1 MSDTFYKVNYII
13 NGKID
18 TIYVFY
24 GKPVTANKKKEI
36 MNLVFN
42 EKELAQITDDN
53 STVKFSEQLIH
64 FDDSIGT
71 IKLKILVEFNK
82 SISLEEIYL
91 FCNKYEELNAIS
103 LYQSLTQNKKLDL
116 TKIRLDQFL
125 VNIVSDEKGDAFK
138 MPPTKEI
145 YTFDDILEM
154 KINGKKYIVN
164 KVLGQKFFIVE
175 NEYPFVCNPY
185 NVYDF
190 DNFFERVS
198 RNSLTTLNNRLLL
211 NSDNIID
218 NNIYLCVASDVL
230 KFAVEKSISQETI
243 IKVYYPFLHNKNIN
257 DLDDLTENREMLIAN
272 NNKLLNDKTLK
283 LFKTIDMFYGV
294 YNLRKNELNYVNKGI
309 KYIKGTIVP
318 GHDLKI
324 PLEIIFKVIHASKT
338 NPLIKYNPASR
349 QENIYRL
356 YTDNTST
363 DGRKIP
369 FLKKSQ
375 IFKLMRN
382 MGKVKSVSIYIE
394 HVNGEHVQPIVCEFM
409 ENGFITFSVELM
421 TILDVSAVEQLV
433 RDSVNPL
440 INEISKFLEQSGY
453 KLNKF
458 TSLSSANI
466 EINNISYE
474 LQIKIIKRIDLEPFK
489 SCISSVFNNESSEFK
504 SGVHLR
510 FKRVANFNRLTS
522 QEAFILE
529 KSEQGYRGN
538 DIIDALL
545 DNFKDDLNREQAE
558 DLVRKVAN
566 EIQVERGVRKST
578 IKIKDNPGFKT
589 TIMLEQSSGII
600 TILVDNI
607 NDINYLTTIP
617 IYLDTM
623 IRLTQNKGSTKYLA
637 NNITKLCSGDV
648 QEEIIIHDIV
658 SPTESLE
665 SDDQTMDEEDI
676 EQSIEEREK
685 PTGAFSLFFDE
696 EEDEENVGDT
706 GSDSIKGG
714 MNNDSSDEELTYRGL
729 PIPNGIDEDTDS
741 SLATDVGNIVI
752 VKQDTE
758 SSQSDSS
765 QSESSLATDV
775 GNIVVK
781 QDTDSSKS
789 VFSLATDIEKE
800 IEEEPVKDEIEE
812 EELEEEPVKDE
823 IEEEELE
830 KEEEEPVEEAVEEE
844 EEKEEESDEEEEELG
859 DEVKNIDGLKLNK
872 PYYFQ
877 SLIEKH
883 DPVLILKEDT
893 PQFNAYSR
901 TCSSDTRR
909 QPVILTDAQL
919 NKINKEHKGFLREED
934 VIKYGSDPKNKFNY
948 ICPRYWCLKN
958 NTIID
963 PAELKEVVGKD
974 GKKELMHPTCGKV
987 LARGDKKVKPGY
999 YIYEFYKPKKDGQNR
1014 YPGFQTGK
1022 HPDGYCLPCCFDK
1035 YNTEGRIQAKKECY
1049 GETVKDGKEKKVDEK
1064 EDEYIKGPDKFP
1076 LDPGRWGYLPPE
1088 IQSVLREVNADCQI
1102 SKTNTN
1108 LKQNHPC
1115 LLRHGV
1121 QLNKNQSFIA
1131 CISDVIFFAK
1141 PNVDKSRGTA
1151 EILSIKDLR
1160 ERIIK
1165 SLTIDMFIKY
1175 QNGNLVTDFKSYTAQ
1190 VSEQTMKKYNTS
1202 ELYKKI
1208 KTDEELFYFK
1218 TVITAFE
1225 NFIQFLS
1232 DDNAIIDH
1240 TYLWDI
1246 ICMPN
1251 RYLFPSGVN
1260 LVIFKLP
1267 HDDITNNVQLLCP
1280 TNHYSTQFYQA
1291 RKPTIMLIKEGEFY
1305 EPIYSYTTNANK
1317 LIIAKEFTEY
1327 DAQLSQTMRAVI
1339 KEIIKPVLNTLCK
1352 PLMSMPTIKVKQAI
1366 LPHAIIEHLETYK
1379 YRIKKYVMNF
1389 NNKIIG
1395 IVAEEPSPDGI
1406 TGFIPCYPA
1415 VIHDIWE
1422 NNPEFVFMTDK
1433 TLWNDYDDTIKF
1445 LTNLYKRSKKKRP
1458 TADIPCNPI
1467 LKVVEDNMVV
1477 GILTETNQFVQ
1488 LSTPISELEIASN
1501 NDIPSLR
1508 NNNYIVNSKTK
1519 TGPMVNV
1526 DVNISTTNDVDNDR
1540 IDFIQRIKMETNFYN
1555 VFRNTIR
1562 ILLNDYNNIKLREK
1576 IELLLKNNVLIYSEK
1591 LNKTDAL
1598 LKELVNETIQFNG
1611 DENYYKLIKDISTCL
1626 VKNKDECGKA
1636 DNLCAVTRDDNC
1648 NLILP
1653 EKNLMTHKENRSI
1666 YFGKMADELIR
1677 YSRVNQFMFQPQT
1690 YLSFG
1695 KVQYNLR
1702 DDEIILLQS
1711 LLTQEYFDGL
1721 VPVVINKYVT
1731 NNAYDEV
1738 EPVISQVYDNA
1749 FKLSTNTP
1757 GFNCTTVLNKIT
1769 SAVWSKCFP
1778 KNFKE
1783 LSYSGNVHCT
1793 FQIIIDM
1800 IERKTKHVKTISD
1813 IKHELFKEYKV
1824 HLDNKHR
1831 AKIVDILIL
1840 EGKKTLGDQ
1849 VKSETL
1855 MFDDFIYASNYF
1867 LTPLDLWLLV
1877 NKFQIPTIFI
1887 SSKNILQTN
1896 YAKQTFVGYSTQDFM
1911 NDAFVF
1917 IVIPGLKNEQVPE
1930 FKLIIDENN
1939 NYLIPINKLHEECI
1953 DKIRNAMDNKPI
1965 INEYL
1970 DTFIKPK
1977 MKSTKREI
1985 IIDEDIKPQTFKKM
1999 PKKKPLTIMPDLE
2012 EPVAAAPTKT
2022 KRSKIIL
2029 KGRTQTKKLK
2039 IIEDPP
2045 VV

>member
-1 MSDTFYKVNYII
+1 MSDIFYKVNYII

-24 GKPVTANKKKEI
+24 GKPITANKKKEI
-36 MNLVFN
+36 MDSIFN
-42 EKELAQITDDN
+42 ENELARINADN
-53 STVKFSEQLIH
+53 TTVKFSEQLIH

-103 LYQSLTQNKKLDL
+103 LYQSLTQNKKLEL

-125 VNIVSDEKGDAFK
+125 ANIVSDENGDAFK
-138 MPPTKEI
+138 MPPSKDV

-154 KINGKKYIVN
+154 KINGKKCIVN
-164 KVLGQKFFIVE
+164 KVLGQKFFIIE

-218 NNIYLCVASDVL
+218 NNIYLCVAADVL
-230 KFAVEKSISQETI
+230 KMAIDQKISQETI
-243 IKVYYPFLHNKNIN
+243 IKVYYSLLHNKNIN
-257 DLDDLTENREMLIAN
+257 DLDDLIDNRETLIAN
-272 NNKLLNDKTLK
+272 SNKLLNDKTLK
-283 LFKTIDMFYGV
+283 LFKTIDMFYGI

-318 GHDLKI
+318 GYDLKI
-324 PLEIIFKVIHASKT
+324 PLEIIFKVIHASKI

-375 IFKLMRN
+375 ILKLMRN
-382 MGKVKSVSIYIE
+382 MGKIKSVSIYIE
-394 HVNGEHVQPIVCEFM
+394 HLNGEHVQPIICEFM
-409 ENGFITFSVELM
+409 ENGFITFSVEM
-421 TILDVSAVEQLV
+421 TSVIDVPAAEQLL
-433 RDSVNPL
+433 RDSVNP
-440 INEISKFLEQSGY
+440 IIHEISKFLEQSGY

-458 TSLSSANI
+458 TSLSSDNI
-466 EINNISYE
+466 EISNITYE
-474 LQIKIIKRIDLEPFK
+474 SQIKIIKRPDLEPFK
-489 SCISSVFNNESSEFK
+489 SCVSSVFNNESSEFK
-504 SGVHLR
+504 SGIHLR

-589 TIMLEQSSGII
+589 TLTLEQSSGIL
-600 TILVDNI
+600 TIRVDNI
-607 NDINYLTTIP
+607 NDINYLVTIP

-637 NNITKLCSGDV
+637 NNMTKLCSGDV
-648 QEEIIIHDIV
+648 QEEIIIPDII
-658 SPTESLE
+658 SPTEALE
-665 SDDQTMDEEDI
+665 VDDQTMNEEDI
-676 EQSIEEREK
+676 EQIVDEREK

-696 EEDEENVGDT
+696 DEEIEETDDM

-714 MNNDSSDEELTYRGL
+714 MNDDSLNDELEYRPGV

-741 SLATDVGNIVI
+741 SLATDVGNIITVPI
-752 VKQDTE
+752 AADTG
-758 SSQSDSS
+758 SD
-765 QSESSLATDV
+765 SSLATDV
-775 GNIVVK
+775 GEPIVEEPE
-781 QDTDSSKS
+781 
-789 VFSLATDIEKE
+789 IE
-800 IEEEPVKDEIEE
+800 IEEPDPEVIEE
-812 EELEEEPVKDE
+812 PEPEVIVE
-823 IEEEELE
+823 PEPEV
-830 KEEEEPVEEAVEEE
+830 KEESESETEAE
-844 EEKEEESDEEEEELG
+844 G

-919 NKINKEHKGFLREED
+919 DKINKEHKGFLREED
-934 VIKYGSDPKNKFNY
+934 VIKYGSDPRNKFNY

-958 NTIID
+958 NTVID
-963 PAELKEVVGKD
+963 PAELKEVIGKD

-1014 YPGFQTGK
+1014 YPGFQTDK

-1035 YNTEGRIQAKKECY
+1035 YNTEGRIQAKKVCS
-1049 GETVKDGKEKKVDEK
+1049 GESSKEKKVDEK

-1131 CISDVIFFAK
+1131 CISDFIFFAK
-1141 PNVDKSRGTA
+1141 PHIDKSRGTA
-1151 EILSIKDLR
+1151 DILSIKEMR

-1165 SLTIDMFIKY
+1165 SLNIDMFIKY
-1175 QNGNLVTDFKSYTAQ
+1175 QNGNLVTDFKSYNSN
-1190 VSEQTMKKYNTS
+1190 VSDVIVSKYNTS

-1208 KTDEELFYFK
+1208 KTDEEMFYFK

-1251 RYLFPSGVN
+1251 KYLFPSGVN

-1291 RKPTIMLIKEGEFY
+1291 RKPTIILMKEGEFY
-1305 EPIYSYTTNANK
+1305 EPIYSYTTNENK
-1317 LIIAKEFTEY
+1317 LIIAKEFKEY
-1327 DAQLSQTMRAVI
+1327 DPQLSQTMRAVI
-1339 KEIIKPVLNTLCK
+1339 KEIIKPVLNTMCK
-1352 PLMSMPTIKVKQAI
+1352 PLMSMPTIKVKQSI
-1366 LPHAIIEHLETYK
+1366 LPHTIIEHLETYK
-1379 YRIKKYVMNF
+1379 YNIKKYVMNF

-1395 IVAEEPSPDGI
+1395 IVAEEPGVEGI
-1406 TGFIPCYPA
+1406 TGFVPCYPS

-1422 NNPEFVFMTDK
+1422 NNPDFVFMTDK
-1433 TLWNDYDDTIKF
+1433 TLWNNYDDTITF

-1458 TADIPCNPI
+1458 SADIPCNPI

-1477 GILTETNQFVQ
+1477 GVLTETNQFIQ
-1488 LSTPISELEIASN
+1488 LSTPISEQEITSG

-1508 NNNYIVNSKTK
+1508 NNNYIVNSKVK
-1519 TGPMVNV
+1519 PEQMVNV
-1526 DVNISTTNDVDNDR
+1526 DVNISTTNDVDNER
-1540 IDFIQRIKMETNFYN
+1540 IDYIQRIKMETNFYN

-1562 ILLNDYNNIKLREK
+1562 ILLNDYNNVKIREK
-1576 IELLLKNNVLIYSEK
+1576 IEQLLKNTFLIYSEK
-1591 LNKTDAL
+1591 LNKVDTF
-1598 LKELVNETIQFNG
+1598 LKELVNESIQFSG
-1611 DENYYKLIKDISTCL
+1611 DDNYYKLIKDISTCL
-1626 VKNKDECGKA
+1626 VKNKDECGKTG
-1636 DNLCAVTRDDNC
+1636 NLCAVTRDDNC

-1653 EKNLMTHKENRSI
+1653 EKNLMTHKENRGI

-1677 YSRVNQFMFQPQT
+1677 YSRVNRFMFQPQT

-1702 DDEIILLQS
+1702 EDEIILLQS
-1711 LLTQEYFDGL
+1711 LLTQEYFEGL

-1731 NNAYDEV
+1731 NNSYDEV
-1738 EPVISQVYDNA
+1738 EPVITQLYDNS
-1749 FKLSTNTP
+1749 FKLPTNVT
-1757 GFNCTTVLNKIT
+1757 GINCKTILNKIK
-1769 SAVWSKCFP
+1769 SDVWSKCFP
-1778 KNFKE
+1778 KAYKE
-1783 LSYSGNVHCT
+1783 LSYGDNVYCT
-1793 FQIIIDM
+1793 FQCIIDI
-1800 IERKTKHVKTISD
+1800 IEKTTKQVKSISD
-1813 IKHELFKEYKV
+1813 IKHELYKEYKI
-1824 HLDNKHR
+1824 HSDNTHQN
-1831 AKIVDILIL
+1831 KIVDILIL

-1849 VKSETL
+1849 VKAETL
-1855 MFDDFIYASNYF
+1855 LFDDFIYASNYF
-1867 LTPLDLWLLV
+1867 LTPLDLWVLV
-1877 NKFQIPTIFI
+1877 NKYQIPTIFI

-1896 YAKQTFVGYSTQDFM
+1896 YANRTFVGYSNPDYM
-1911 NDAFVF
+1911 NEKYVF

-1930 FKLIIDENN
+1930 FKLIVNENN
-1939 NYLIPINKLHEECI
+1939 NYLIPINNLNDDCV
-1953 DKIRNAMDNKPI
+1953 DKIRQSFDNKESI
-1965 INEYL
+1965 HEYL
-1970 DTFIKPK
+1970 DKFIKPK
-1977 MKSTKREI
+1977 TKSVKPHVNI
-1985 IIDEDIKPQTFKKM
+1985 EDNIKPPTFKKM
-1999 PKKKPLTIMPDLE
+1999 PKKKILNIVDTSPTLDNAT
-2012 EPVAAAPTKT
+2012 APTKT
-2022 KRSKIIL
+2022 KRSKVIL
-2029 KGRTQTKKLK
+2029 KGRIQTKKLRIK
-2039 IIEDPP
+2039 DDQPNNA
-2045 VV
+2045 

>member
-1 MSDTFYKVNYII
+1 MSDTFYKINYII
-13 NGKID
+13 NEKID

-36 MNLVFN
+36 MNSVFN
-42 EKELAQITDDN
+42 ETELARINADN
-53 STVKFSEQLIH
+53 ATVKFSEQLIH

-125 VNIVSDEKGDAFK
+125 VNIVSDENGNAFK
-138 MPPTKEI
+138 SPTSKEV

-198 RNSLTTLNNRLLL
+198 RHSLTTLNNRLLL
-211 NSDNIID
+211 NSDNILD

-243 IKVYYPFLHNKNIN
+243 IKVYYPFLYNKNIN

-272 NNKLLNDKTLK
+272 NNTLLNDKTLK

-318 GHDLKI
+318 GYDLKI

-382 MGKVKSVSIYIE
+382 MGKIKSVSIYIE
-394 HVNGEHVQPIVCEFM
+394 HINGENVQPIICEFM
-409 ENGFITFSVELM
+409 ENGFITFSAELE
-421 TILDVSAVEQLV
+421 TVIDVSDVEQLL

-458 TSLSSANI
+458 TSLSSDNV

-474 LQIKIIKRIDLEPFK
+474 SQIKIIKRIELEPFK

-510 FKRVANFNRLTS
+510 FKRVSNFNRLTS

-538 DIIDALL
+538 DIIEALL

-600 TILVDNI
+600 TIMVENI

-648 QEEIIIHDIV
+648 QEEIIINDIV
-658 SPTESLE
+658 SPE
-665 SDDQTMDEEDI
+665 SDNQTMDEEDI
-676 EQSIEEREK
+676 EQTIEEREK
-685 PTGAFSLFFDE
+685 PTGAFNLFFDE
-696 EEDEENVGDT
+696 EEEEDDMVDT
-706 GSDSIKGG
+706 GSNSIKGG
-714 MNNDSSDEELTYRGL
+714 MNDDSSDEELTYRGL

-741 SLATDVGNIVI
+741 SVATDVGNIVI
-752 VKQDTE
+752 EKQDAQ
-758 SSQSDSS
+758 SDKSDSS
-765 QSESSLATDV
+765 VATDV
-775 GNIVVK
+775 GNIVIEK
-781 QDTDSSKS
+781 QDAQSDKSDSS
-789 VFSLATDIEKE
+789 VATAIENE
-800 IEEEPVKDEIEE
+800 IEEEPVVEE
-812 EELEEEPVKDE
+812 VEEEPVVE
-823 IEEEELE
+823 EVEEEPVA
-830 KEEEEPVEEAVEEE
+830 EEEEPVVEEVE
-844 EEKEEESDEEEEELG
+844 EGESDEEIEEPG

-877 SLIEKH
+877 SLIEKY

-909 QPVILTDAQL
+909 QPVILTDTQL
-919 NKINKEHKGFLREED
+919 NKINKEHKGFLRDED
-934 VIKYGSDPKNKFNY
+934 VIKYGSDPNNKFNY

-963 PAELKEVVGKD
+963 PAELKEVIGKD

-1022 HPDGYCLPCCFDK
+1022 HPDGFCLPCCFDK
-1035 YNTEGRIQAKKECY
+1035 YNTEGRIQAKKECS
-1049 GETVKDGKEKKVDEK
+1049 GEPVKEGKAKKVDEK

-1151 EILSIKDLR
+1151 EILSIKDMR

-1175 QNGNLVTDFKSYTAQ
+1175 QNGNLVTDFKSYTDQ
-1190 VSEQTMKKYNTS
+1190 VSDKTMKKYNTS
-1202 ELYKKI
+1202 DLYNKI

-1291 RKPTIMLIKEGEFY
+1291 RKPTIILIKEGEFY

-1317 LIIAKEFTEY
+1317 LIIAKEFKEY
-1327 DAQLSQTMRAVI
+1327 DPQLSQTMRAVI

-1352 PLMSMPTIKVKQAI
+1352 PLMSMPTIKVKQAL

-1395 IVAEEPSPDGI
+1395 IIAEEPFADGI
-1406 TGFIPCYPA
+1406 TGFIPCYPS

-1433 TLWNDYDDTIKF
+1433 TLWNNYDDTIKF

-1488 LSTPISELEIASN
+1488 LSTPISELEIASS

-1540 IDFIQRIKMETNFYN
+1540 IDYIQRIKMETNFYN

-1591 LNKTDAL
+1591 LNKVDAL

-1611 DENYYKLIKDISTCL
+1611 DENYYKLIKDISTCI

-1636 DNLCAVTRDDNC
+1636 DNLCAVTRDDHC

-1653 EKNLMTHKENRSI
+1653 EKNLMTHKENRGI

-1702 DDEIILLQS
+1702 EDEIILLQS

-1731 NNAYDEV
+1731 NNSYDEV
-1738 EPVISQVYDNA
+1738 EPVITQVYDNT
-1749 FKLSTNTP
+1749 FKLPTNAT
-1757 GFNCTTVLNKIT
+1757 GLNCTTVLNKIT
-1769 SAVWSKCFP
+1769 SATWSKCFP
-1778 KNFKE
+1778 KKFKE
-1783 LSYSGNVHCT
+1783 LSYSSNVHCT
-1793 FQIIIDM
+1793 FQIIIDI

-1813 IKHELFKEYKV
+1813 IKHELYKEYKV

-1831 AKIVDILIL
+1831 TKIVDILIL

-1849 VKSETL
+1849 VKAETL
-1855 MFDDFIYASNYF
+1855 LFDDFIYASNYF

-1896 YAKQTFVGYSTQDFM
+1896 YAKQTFVGHSTQDFM

-1930 FKLIIDENN
+1930 FKLIIDESN

-1953 DKIRNAMDNKPI
+1953 DKIRNAMDNKQN

-1977 MKSTKREI
+1977 MKSTKRETNLE
-1985 IIDEDIKPQTFKKM
+1985 EDIKPQTFKKM
-1999 PKKKPLTIMPDLE
+1999 PKKKSLTIMPDSE
-2012 EPVAAAPTKT
+2012 EPIAAAPTKT
-2022 KRSKIIL
+2022 KRSKITL

-2039 IIEDPP
+2039 IIEDQP

>member
-24 GKPVTANKKKEI
+24 GKPVTANKKKETMDSI
-36 MNLVFN
+36 FN
-42 EKELAQITDDN
+42 EKELAQINADN
-53 STVKFSEQLIH
+53 TTVKFSEQLIH

-82 SISLEEIYL
+82 TISLEEIYL

-103 LYQSLTQNKKLDL
+103 LYQSLTQNKKLEL

-125 VNIVSDEKGDAFK
+125 ANIVSDENGDAFK
-138 MPPTKEI
+138 MPTSKDV
-145 YTFDDILEM
+145 YTFDDILDM

-164 KVLGQKFFIVE
+164 KVLGQKFFIIE

-190 DNFFERVS
+190 DNLVERVS

-230 KFAVEKSISQETI
+230 KMAIEKNISQETI
-243 IKVYYPFLHNKNIN
+243 VKVYYSLLYNKNIN
-257 DLDDLTENREMLIAN
+257 DLEDLIENRETLIAN

-294 YNLRKNELNYVNKGI
+294 YNLRKNDLNYVNKGI

-318 GHDLKI
+318 GYDLKI

-356 YTDNTST
+356 FTDNTST

-375 IFKLMRN
+375 ILKLTRN
-382 MGKVKSVSIYIE
+382 MGKIKSVSIYIE
-394 HVNGEHVQPIVCEFM
+394 HINEEHVQPVICEFM
-409 ENGFITFSVELM
+409 ENGFVTFSVELAS
-421 TILDVSAVEQLV
+421 IIDVLSVEQLL
-433 RDSVNPL
+433 RDAVNPL
-440 INEISKFLEQSGY
+440 IHEISKFLEQSGY

-458 TSLSSANI
+458 TSLSSDNI
-466 EINNISYE
+466 EINNITYE
-474 LQIKIIKRIDLEPFK
+474 SQIKIIKRPDLEPFK

-504 SGVHLR
+504 SGIHLR

-589 TIMLEQSSGII
+589 TITLEQSSGII

-607 NDINYLTTIP
+607 NDINYLVTIP

-623 IRLTQNKGSTKYLA
+623 IRLTQNKGSTKFLA

-648 QEEIIIHDIV
+648 QEEIIIQDIV
-658 SPTESLE
+658 PPTESLE
-665 SDDQTMDEEDI
+665 SDVQTIDDQEEDI
-676 EQSIEEREK
+676 VDEREK
-685 PTGAFSLFFDE
+685 PTGAFSLFFDDE
-696 EEDEENVGDT
+696 EEENSDI

-714 MNNDSSDEELTYRGL
+714 MNTDSENEELEYRPGV

-741 SLATDVGNIVI
+741 SLETDVGNIVTVPI
-752 VKQDTE
+752 VTVPNAMDTE
-758 SSQSDSS
+758 SD
-765 QSESSLATDV
+765 SSLATDV
-775 GNIVVK
+775 GNIIQQPIVEEG
-781 QDTDSSKS
+781 TDSSL
-789 VFSLATDIEKE
+789 VTDVGNIIQQPIVEE
-800 IEEEPVKDEIEE
+800 IEEEIEEIEE
-812 EELEEEPVKDE
+812 EEEP
-823 IEEEELE
+823 
-830 KEEEEPVEEAVEEE
+830 E
-844 EEKEEESDEEEEELG
+844 EEKEEEEEEPKVLKEPDVVEKEVIEEDEEEGVSEAEG

-877 SLIEKH
+877 SLIEKY

-963 PAELKEVVGKD
+963 PSELKEVIGKD

-1035 YNTEGRIQAKKECY
+1035 YNTEGRIQAKKECS
-1049 GETVKDGKEKKVDEK
+1049 GETAQPIKEKKVDEK

-1088 IQSVLREVNADCQI
+1088 MQSALREVNADCQI

-1121 QLNKNQSFIA
+1121 QLNKKQSFIA
-1131 CISDVIFFAK
+1131 CLSDVIFFAK
-1141 PNVDKSRGTA
+1141 PHIDKSRGTA
-1151 EILSIKDLR
+1151 EILSIKDMR
-1160 ERIIK
+1160 DRIIK
-1165 SLTIDMFIKY
+1165 SLNIDMFIKY
-1175 QNGNLVTDFKSYTAQ
+1175 QNGNLVTDFKSYTSN
-1190 VSEQTMKKYNTS
+1190 VSEASLTKYNTS
-1202 ELYKKI
+1202 DLYKKI
-1208 KTDEELFYFK
+1208 KTDKELFYFK
-1218 TVITAFE
+1218 TVVTAFE
-1225 NFIQFLS
+1225 NFIQFLR

-1246 ICMPN
+1246 VCMPN

-1280 TNHYSTQFYQA
+1280 TNHYSTQFYQS
-1291 RKPTIMLIKEGEFY
+1291 RKPTIILMKEGEFY
-1305 EPIYSYTTNANK
+1305 EPIYSYTTNENTLK
-1317 LIIAKEFTEY
+1317 IAKEFKEKDPY
-1327 DAQLSQTMRAVI
+1327 LSPTMRAVI
-1339 KEIIKPVLNTLCK
+1339 QEIIKPVLNTMCN
-1352 PLMSMPTIKVKQAI
+1352 PLMSMPTIKVKQSL

-1379 YRIKKYVMNF
+1379 YIIKKYVMNF

-1395 IVAEEPSPDGI
+1395 IVAEEPMVDGI
-1406 TGFIPCYPA
+1406 TGFIPCYPS

-1422 NNPEFVFMTDK
+1422 NNTDFVFMTDK
-1433 TLWNDYDDTIKF
+1433 TLWNDYDDTITF

-1477 GILTETNQFVQ
+1477 GVLTETNQFVQ
-1488 LSTPISELEIASN
+1488 LSKPISEMEITSD

-1508 NNNYIVNSKTK
+1508 NNNYIVNSKSK
-1519 TGPMVNV
+1519 TSQMENV
-1526 DVNISTTNDVDNDR
+1526 DVNISTTNDVDNER
-1540 IDFIQRIKMETNFYN
+1540 IDYIQRIKMETNFYN

-1562 ILLNDYNNIKLREK
+1562 ILLNDYNNIKIREK
-1576 IELLLKNNVLIYSEK
+1576 IEQLLKNTFLIYSEK
-1591 LNKTDAL
+1591 LNKVDAL
-1598 LKELVNETIQFNG
+1598 LKELVNESIQFSG
-1611 DENYYKLIKDISTCL
+1611 DDNYYKLIKDISTCL

-1636 DNLCAVTRDDNC
+1636 GNLCAVTRDDNC

-1653 EKNLMTHKENRSI
+1653 EKNLMTHKENRGI

-1695 KVQYNLR
+1695 KIQYNLR
-1702 DDEIILLQS
+1702 EDEIILLQS

-1721 VPVVINKYVT
+1721 VPVVVNKYVT
-1731 NNAYDEV
+1731 NNSYDEV
-1738 EPVISQVYDNA
+1738 EPVITQLYDNT
-1749 FKLSTNTP
+1749 FTLPTNVP
-1757 GFNCTTVLNKIT
+1757 DMNCTSILNKIA

-1778 KNFKE
+1778 KAYKE
-1783 LSYSGNVHCT
+1783 ISYSSNAYCT
-1793 FQIIIDM
+1793 FQCIIDI
-1800 IERKTKHVKTISD
+1800 IEKKTKQVKSIID
-1813 IKHELFKEYKV
+1813 IKHELYKEYKI
-1824 HLDNKHR
+1824 HLDNGQR
-1831 AKIVDILIL
+1831 DKIVDILTL
-1840 EGKKTLGDQ
+1840 EGKKMLGDQ
-1849 VKSETL
+1849 VKAQTL

-1867 LTPLDLWLLV
+1867 LTPLDLWVLV
-1877 NKFQIPTIFI
+1877 NKYQIPTIFI

-1896 YAKQTFVGYSTQDFM
+1896 YANHEFVGYSTPDYM
-1911 NDAFVF
+1911 NGAYVF

-1930 FKLIIDENN
+1930 FKLIIDESN
-1939 NYLIPINKLHEECI
+1939 NYFIPINKLQDDCI
-1953 DKIRNAMDNKPI
+1953 DNIRQAFDNKVSI
-1965 INEYL
+1965 HEYL

-1977 MKSTKREI
+1977 AKSTKLRI
-1985 IIDEDIKPQTFKKM
+1985 NIEDDVKPPTFKKM
-1999 PKKKPLTIMPDLE
+1999 PKKRTLNIIDTSPTDA
-2012 EPVAAAPTKT
+2012 VPTKT
-2022 KRSKIIL
+2022 KRSNVIL
-2029 KGRTQTKKLK
+2029 KGRKQTKKLRIK
-2039 IIEDPP
+2039 DDQPIIA
-2045 VV
+2045 

>member
-24 GKPVTANKKKEI
+24 GKPVTANNKKEVMDSI
-36 MNLVFN
+36 FN
-42 EKELAQITDDN
+42 EKELAQINADN
-53 STVKFSEQLIH
+53 TTVKFSDQLIH

-82 SISLEEIYL
+82 TISLEEIYL

-103 LYQSLTQNKKLDL
+103 LYQSLTQNKKLEL

-125 VNIVSDEKGDAFK
+125 INIVSDENGDAFK
-138 MPPTKEI
+138 MPPSKDV

-154 KINGKKYIVN
+154 QINGKKYIVN
-164 KVLGQKFFIVE
+164 KVLGQQFFIIE

-190 DNFFERVS
+190 DNFFERAS
-198 RNSLTTLNNRLLL
+198 RNSLSTLNNRLLF
-211 NSDNIID
+211 NSGNIID
-218 NNIYLCVASDVL
+218 NNIYLCVAADVL
-230 KFAVEKSISQETI
+230 TMAIEKNISQETI
-243 IKVYYPFLHNKNIN
+243 IKVYYSLLYNKNIN
-257 DLDDLTENREMLIAN
+257 DLDDLMENRETLIAN

-309 KYIKGTIVP
+309 KYIRGTIVP
-318 GHDLKI
+318 GYDLKI
-324 PLEIIFKVIHASKT
+324 PLEIIFKVIHASKST
-338 NPLIKYNPASR
+338 PLIKYNPASR

-375 IFKLMRN
+375 ILKLMRN
-382 MGKVKSVSIYIE
+382 MGKIKSVSIYIE
-394 HVNGEHVQPIVCEFM
+394 HINGENVQPVICEFT
-409 ENGFITFSVELM
+409 ENGFITFSVELAS
-421 TILDVSAVEQLV
+421 IIDVPSVEQLL
-433 RDSVNPL
+433 RDSINP
-440 INEISKFLEQSGY
+440 IIHEISKFLEQSGY
-453 KLNKF
+453 KLHNF
-458 TSLSSANI
+458 TSLTHDNI
-466 EINNISYE
+466 EINNITYE
-474 LQIKIIKRIDLEPFK
+474 SQIKIIKRPDLEPFK
-489 SCISSVFNNESSEFK
+489 SCVSSVFNNESSEFK
-504 SGVHLR
+504 SGIHLR

-589 TIMLEQSSGII
+589 TITLEQSSGII

-607 NDINYLTTIP
+607 NDINYLVTIP

-623 IRLTQNKGSTKYLA
+623 IRLTQNKSSTKYLTT
-637 NNITKLCSGDV
+637 NITKLCSGDV
-648 QEEIIIHDIV
+648 QEEIIIDDII
-658 SPTESLE
+658 SPGESLE
-665 SDDQTMDEEDI
+665 SDEQPIEEEDI
-676 EQSIEEREK
+676 VDDREK
-685 PTGAFSLFFDE
+685 PAGAFSLFFDE
-696 EEDEENVGDT
+696 EDEDEDENEE
-706 GSDSIKGG
+706 GSDSIRGG
-714 MNNDSSDEELTYRGL
+714 MNDDSSNEELEYRPGV
-729 PIPNGIDEDTDS
+729 PIPNGIDEDTESSLETDIGNIIAAPAIDIEDSATDS
-741 SLATDVGNIVI
+741 SLATDVGNII
-752 VKQDTE
+752 Q
-758 SSQSDSS
+758 
-765 QSESSLATDV
+765 
-775 GNIVVK
+775 G
-781 QDTDSSKS
+781 
-789 VFSLATDIEKE
+789 
-800 IEEEPVKDEIEE
+800 PVIEE
-812 EELEEEPVKDE
+812 EEDPV
-823 IEEEELE
+823 IEE
-830 KEEEEPVEEAVEEE
+830 EEEEPVIEEEEDPVIEEE
-844 EEKEEESDEEEEELG
+844 EEPVIEEEDAPEVIKEPEEKESDTEAEG
-859 DEVKNIDGLKLNK
+859 DEVQNIDGLKLNK

-877 SLIEKH
+877 SLIEKY

-919 NKINKEHKGFLREED
+919 NKINKEHKGFLREKD

-963 PAELKEVVGKD
+963 PAELKEVIGKD
-974 GKKELMHPTCGKV
+974 GEKELMHPTCGKV

-1035 YNTEGRIQAKKECY
+1035 YNTEGRIQAKKECS
-1049 GETVKDGKEKKVDEK
+1049 GETSQPIKEKKVDEK

-1088 IQSVLREVNADCQI
+1088 MQSILREVNADCQI

-1121 QLNKNQSFIA
+1121 QLNKTQSFIA
-1131 CISDVIFFAK
+1131 CLADVIFFAK
-1141 PNVDKSRGTA
+1141 PQIDKSRGTA
-1151 EILSIKDLR
+1151 EILSIKEMR

-1165 SLTIDMFIKY
+1165 SLNLDMFIKY
-1175 QNGNLVTDFKSYTAQ
+1175 QNGNLVTDFKSYSSN
-1190 VSEQTMKKYNTS
+1190 VSDALVTKYNTTD
-1202 ELYKKI
+1202 LYKKI
-1208 KTDEELFYFK
+1208 KTDDELFYFK

-1246 ICMPN
+1246 VSMPN

-1291 RKPTIMLIKEGEFY
+1291 RKPTIILIKEGEFY

-1317 LIIAKEFTEY
+1317 LIIAKEFKEY
-1327 DAQLSQTMRAVI
+1327 DPQLSQTMRAVI

-1352 PLMSMPTIKVKQAI
+1352 PLMSMPTIKVKQSL
-1366 LPHAIIEHLETYK
+1366 LPHTIIEHLETYK
-1379 YRIKKYVMNF
+1379 YVIKKYVMNF

-1395 IVAEEPSPDGI
+1395 IVAEEPMVDGI
-1406 TGFIPCYPA
+1406 TGFIPCYPS

-1422 NNPEFVFMTDK
+1422 NNPDFVFMTDK
-1433 TLWNDYDDTIKF
+1433 TLWNNYDDTITF
-1445 LTNLYKRSKKKRP
+1445 LTNLYNRSKKKRP
-1458 TADIPCNPI
+1458 TADIPCKPI

-1477 GILTETNQFVQ
+1477 GVLTETNQFIQ
-1488 LSTPISELEIASN
+1488 LSIPISELEITSV

-1508 NNNYIVNSKTK
+1508 NNNYIVNSKSK
-1519 TGPMVNV
+1519 TNPMVSV
-1526 DVNISTTNDVDNDR
+1526 DVNISTTNNVDNER
-1540 IDFIQRIKMETNFYN
+1540 IDYIQRIKMETNFYN

-1562 ILLNDYNNIKLREK
+1562 ILLNDYNNIKIREQ
-1576 IELLLKNNVLIYSEK
+1576 IEQLLKNTFLIYSEK
-1591 LNKTDAL
+1591 LNKIDTL
-1598 LKELVNETIQFNG
+1598 LKQLVNGTIQFNG
-1611 DENYYKLIKDISTCL
+1611 DDNYYKLIKDISTCV
-1626 VKNKDECGKA
+1626 VKNNDECRKA
-1636 DNLCAVTRDDNC
+1636 GNLCAVTRDENC

-1653 EKNLMTHKENRSI
+1653 EKNLMTRKDNQDI

-1677 YSRVNQFMFQPQT
+1677 YSRVNKFMFQPQT

-1702 DDEIILLQS
+1702 DNEIILLQS
-1711 LLTQEYFDGL
+1711 LLTQEYFEGL

-1731 NNAYDEV
+1731 NNSYDEV
-1738 EPVISQVYDNA
+1738 EPVITQLYDNS
-1749 FKLSTNTP
+1749 FKLPSNVT
-1757 GFNCTTVLNKIT
+1757 GINCTTILNKIK
-1769 SAVWSKCFP
+1769 SDVWSKCFP
-1778 KNFKE
+1778 KDYKE
-1783 LSYSGNVHCT
+1783 LSYSGNVYCT
-1793 FQIIIDM
+1793 FQCIIDI
-1800 IERKTKHVKTISD
+1800 IEKKTKQVKSISD
-1813 IKHELFKEYKV
+1813 IKHELYKEYKI
-1824 HLDNKHR
+1824 HLDNGQRDKL
-1831 AKIVDILIL
+1831 VDILIL
-1840 EGKKTLGDQ
+1840 EGKKALGTQ
-1849 VKSETL
+1849 VKAETL
-1855 MFDDFIYASNYF
+1855 LFDDFIYASNYF
-1867 LTPLDLWLLV
+1867 LTPLDLWVLV
-1877 NKFQIPTIFI
+1877 NKYKIPTIFI

-1896 YAKQTFVGYSTQDFM
+1896 YANREFVGYSKPDYMT
-1911 NDAFVF
+1911 DAYIF

-1930 FKLIIDENN
+1930 FKLIIDESN
-1939 NYLIPINKLHEECI
+1939 NYLIPFNKLQEDCI
-1953 DKIRNAMDNKPI
+1953 DNMRQSFDNKVS

-1977 MKSTKREI
+1977 TKSTKPSVNI
-1985 IIDEDIKPQTFKKM
+1985 EDNEKIPTFKKM
-1999 PKKKPLTIMPDLE
+1999 PKKKTLNIIDTS
-2012 EPVAAAPTKT
+2012 PVLDNDEVQVAPTKT
-2022 KRSKIIL
+2022 KRSKVIL
-2029 KGRTQTKKLK
+2029 KGRIKTKKLRIK
-2039 IIEDPP
+2039 DEEPNIA
-2045 VV
+2045 

>member
-24 GKPVTANKKKEI
+24 GKSVTANKKKEI
-36 MNLVFN
+36 MDSIFN
-42 EKELAQITDDN
+42 EKELAQINADN
-53 STVKFSEQLIH
+53 TTVKFSEQLIH

-103 LYQSLTQNKKLDL
+103 LYQSLTQNKKLEL

-125 VNIVSDEKGDAFK
+125 ANIVSDEKGDAFN
-138 MPPTKEI
+138 MPPSKDV

-154 KINGKKYIVN
+154 KINGKKYVVD
-164 KVLGQKFFIVE
+164 KVLGQKFFIIE

-185 NVYDF
+185 KVYDF
-190 DNFFERVS
+190 DTFFERAS

-230 KFAVEKSISQETI
+230 KMAIDKKISQETI
-243 IKVYYPFLHNKNIN
+243 IKVYYSLLYNKNIN
-257 DLDDLTENREMLIAN
+257 DLDDLIENRETLIAN

-283 LFKTIDMFYGV
+283 LFKTIDMFYGM

-309 KYIKGTIVP
+309 KYIRGTIVP
-318 GHDLKI
+318 GYDLKI
-324 PLEIIFKVIHASKT
+324 PLEILFKVIHASKI

-375 IFKLMRN
+375 ILKLMRN
-382 MGKVKSVSIYIE
+382 MGKIKSVSIYIE
-394 HVNGEHVQPIVCEFM
+394 HINGEHAQPVICEFM
-409 ENGFITFSVELM
+409 ENGFITFSVELAS
-421 TILDVSAVEQLV
+421 IVDVPSVEQLL
-433 RDSVNPL
+433 RDSINP
-440 INEISKFLEQSGY
+440 IIHEISKFLEQSGY

-458 TSLSSANI
+458 TSLSRENI
-466 EINNISYE
+466 EISNITYE
-474 LQIKIIKRIDLEPFK
+474 SQIKIIKRPDLEPFK

-504 SGVHLR
+504 SGIHLR

-589 TIMLEQSSGII
+589 TITLEQSSGII

-607 NDINYLTTIP
+607 NDINYLVTIP

-623 IRLTQNKGSTKYLA
+623 IRLTQNKGSTKYPT

-648 QEEIIIHDIV
+648 QEEIIIQDIV
-658 SPTESLE
+658 TPE
-665 SDDQTMDEEDI
+665 SDVQIIDDQDEDI
-676 EQSIEEREK
+676 VDEREK
-685 PTGAFSLFFDE
+685 PTGAFSLFFDDDE
-696 EEDEENVGDT
+696 EENSDI

-714 MNNDSSDEELTYRGL
+714 MNTDSENEELEYRPGV

-741 SLATDVGNIVI
+741 SLATDIGNIIADPVVEEPI
-752 VKQDTE
+752 IEDPGT
-758 SSQSDSS
+758 D
-765 QSESSLATDV
+765 SSLATDI
-775 GNIVVK
+775 GNIIAEPV
-781 QDTDSSKS
+781 
-789 VFSLATDIEKE
+789 
-800 IEEEPVKDEIEE
+800 IEEPD
-812 EELEEEPVKDE
+812 DD
-823 IEEEELE
+823 
-830 KEEEEPVEEAVEEE
+830 
-844 EEKEEESDEEEEELG
+844 DEEEEEEEEIIVEPDKDKEEEIIVEPDEEEEEESEKKEPEAKESDEKEADAEG
-859 DEVKNIDGLKLNK
+859 DEVQNIDGLKLNK

-877 SLIEKH
+877 SLIEKY

-919 NKINKEHKGFLREED
+919 DKINKEHKGFLREED

-963 PAELKEVVGKD
+963 PAELKEVIGKD

-1014 YPGFQTGK
+1014 YPGFQTDK

-1035 YNTEGRIQAKKECY
+1035 YNTEGRIQAKKACS
-1049 GETVKDGKEKKVDEK
+1049 GETTQSSKEKKPDEK

-1088 IQSVLREVNADCQI
+1088 MQSVLREVNADCQI

-1131 CISDVIFFAK
+1131 CLADVIFFAK
-1141 PNVDKSRGTA
+1141 PQIDKSHGTA
-1151 EILSIKDLR
+1151 EILSIKEMR

-1165 SLTIDMFIKY
+1165 SLNLDMFIKY
-1175 QNGNLVTDFKSYTAQ
+1175 QNGNLVTDFKSYSTN
-1190 VSEQTMKKYNTS
+1190 VSDTLVAKYNTTD
-1202 ELYKKI
+1202 LYKKI
-1208 KTDEELFYFK
+1208 KTDDELFYFK

-1246 ICMPN
+1246 VCMPN

-1291 RKPTIMLIKEGEFY
+1291 RKPTIILMKEGEFY

-1317 LIIAKEFTEY
+1317 LIIAKEFKEY
-1327 DAQLSQTMRAVI
+1327 DPQLSQTMRAVI
-1339 KEIIKPVLNTLCK
+1339 KEIIKPVLTTLCK
-1352 PLMSMPTIKVKQAI
+1352 PLMSMPTIKVKQSL
-1366 LPHAIIEHLETYK
+1366 LPHTIIEHLETYK
-1379 YRIKKYVMNF
+1379 YIIKKYVMNF

-1395 IVAEEPSPDGI
+1395 IVAEEPRVDGI
-1406 TGFIPCYPA
+1406 TGFIPCYPS

-1422 NNPEFVFMTDK
+1422 NNPDFVFMTDK
-1433 TLWNDYDDTIKF
+1433 TLWNNYDDTIHF
-1445 LTNLYKRSKKKRP
+1445 LTNLYNRSKKKRP
-1458 TADIPCNPI
+1458 TADIPCKPI
-1467 LKVVEDNMVV
+1467 LKVIEDNMVV

-1488 LSTPISELEIASN
+1488 LSKPISELEITAV
-1501 NDIPSLR
+1501 NDIPSLK
-1508 NNNYIVNSKTK
+1508 NNNYIVNSKIK
-1519 TGPMVNV
+1519 TGQMVNV
-1526 DVNISTTNDVDNDR
+1526 DVNISTTNDVDNER
-1540 IDFIQRIKMETNFYN
+1540 IDYIQRIKMETNFYN

-1562 ILLNDYNNIKLREK
+1562 ILLNDYNNVKIREQ
-1576 IELLLKNNVLIYSEK
+1576 IEQLLKNTFLIYSEK
-1591 LNKTDAL
+1591 LNKIDTL
-1598 LKELVNETIQFNG
+1598 LKQLVNGTIQFNG
-1611 DENYYKLIKDISTCL
+1611 DDNYYKLIKDISTCI
-1626 VKNKDECGKA
+1626 VKNKDDCSKA
-1636 DNLCAVTRDDNC
+1636 GNLCAVTRDDNC

-1653 EKNLMTHKENRSI
+1653 EKNLMTHKENQDI

-1695 KVQYNLR
+1695 KVQYNLHE
-1702 DDEIILLQS
+1702 DEIILLQS

-1731 NNAYDEV
+1731 YNSYDEV
-1738 EPVISQVYDNA
+1738 EPVITQLYDNS
-1749 FKLSTNTP
+1749 FKLPSNVP
-1757 GFNCTTVLNKIT
+1757 GINCTTILNKIK
-1769 SAVWSKCFP
+1769 SDIWSKCFP
-1778 KNFKE
+1778 KTFKE
-1783 LSYSGNVHCT
+1783 LSYSGNVYCT
-1793 FQIIIDM
+1793 FQCVIDII
-1800 IERKTKHVKTISD
+1800 EKKTKQVKSISD
-1813 IKHELFKEYKV
+1813 IKNELYKEYKIY
-1824 HLDNKHR
+1824 LDNGQR
-1831 AKIVDILIL
+1831 DKIVDILIL
-1840 EGKKTLGDQ
+1840 EGKKTLGTQ
-1849 VKSETL
+1849 VKAETL
-1855 MFDDFIYASNYF
+1855 LFDDFIYASNYF
-1867 LTPLDLWLLV
+1867 LTPLDLWVLV
-1877 NKFQIPTIFI
+1877 NKYHIPTIFI
-1887 SSKNILQTN
+1887 SAKNILQTN
-1896 YAKQTFVGYSTQDFM
+1896 HTKQTFVGYSTDEYM
-1911 NDAFVF
+1911 TDAYVF

-1930 FKLIIDENN
+1930 FKLIIDDSNN
-1939 NYLIPINKLHEECI
+1939 FLIHINKLDDDCI
-1953 DKIRNAMDNKPI
+1953 DNIRQSFDTKVSI
-1965 INEYL
+1965 HEYL

-1977 MKSTKREI
+1977 TKSIKLRVNI
-1985 IIDEDIKPQTFKKM
+1985 ADEVKLPTFKKM
-1999 PKKKPLTIMPDLE
+1999 PKKKTLNIIDTS
-2012 EPVAAAPTKT
+2012 PVLDNDEDQAAPTKT
-2022 KRSKIIL
+2022 KRSKVIL
-2029 KGRTQTKKLK
+2029 KGRIKTKKLRIK
-2039 IIEDPP
+2039 DDQPNIA
-2045 VV
+2045 

>member
-24 GKPVTANKKKEI
+24 GKSVTANKKKETMDSI
-36 MNLVFN
+36 FN
-42 EKELAQITDDN
+42 EKELAQINADN
-53 STVKFSEQLIH
+53 TTVKFSEQQIH

-71 IKLKILVEFNK
+71 IKLKILLEFNK

-103 LYQSLTQNKKLDL
+103 LYQSLTQNKKLEL

-125 VNIVSDEKGDAFK
+125 LNIVSDENGDAFK
-138 MPPTKEI
+138 MPPSKDV

-164 KVLGQKFFIVE
+164 KVLGQKFFIID

-190 DNFFERVS
+190 DNFFERAL

-218 NNIYLCVASDVL
+218 NNIYLCVATDVL
-230 KFAVEKSISQETI
+230 KTAIEKKISQETI
-243 IKVYYPFLHNKNIN
+243 IKVYYSLLYNKNIMN
-257 DLDDLTENREMLIAN
+257 LDDLIDNRETLIAN

-318 GHDLKI
+318 GYDLKI

-356 YTDNTST
+356 YADNTST

-375 IFKLMRN
+375 ILKLMRN
-382 MGKVKSVSIYIE
+382 MGKIKSVSIYIE
-394 HVNGEHVQPIVCEFM
+394 HINGEHVQPVICEFM
-409 ENGFITFSVELM
+409 ENGLITFSVELAS
-421 TILDVSAVEQLV
+421 IIDVPSVEQLL
-433 RDSVNPL
+433 RDTINP
-440 INEISKFLEQSGY
+440 IIHEISKFLEQSGY

-458 TSLSSANI
+458 TSLSRDNVEISNI
-466 EINNISYE
+466 TYE
-474 LQIKIIKRIDLEPFK
+474 SQIKIIKRPDLEPFK

-504 SGVHLR
+504 SGIHLR

-589 TIMLEQSSGII
+589 TITLEQSSGVI

-607 NDINYLTTIP
+607 NDINYLVTIP

-637 NNITKLCSGDV
+637 NNITKLCSGEV
-648 QEEIIIHDIV
+648 QEEIIIQDII
-658 SPTESLE
+658 PPAESLE
-665 SDDQTMDEEDI
+665 SDEKDEDI
-676 EQSIEEREK
+676 IDDREK
-685 PTGAFSLFFDE
+685 PTGAFSLFFDDE
-696 EEDEENVGDT
+696 DENENENEDEENSDI

-714 MNNDSSDEELTYRGL
+714 MNEDSLNEELEYRPGV

-741 SLATDVGNIVI
+741 SLATDVGDIIKEPIVE
-752 VKQDTE
+752 E
-758 SSQSDSS
+758 SESD
-765 QSESSLATDV
+765 SSLATDV
-775 GNIVVK
+775 GNI
-781 QDTDSSKS
+781 
-789 VFSLATDIEKE
+789 IKE
-800 IEEEPVKDEIEE
+800 PIVEVIEEEPEE
-812 EELEEEPVKDE
+812 EEEIIVEEP
-823 IEEEELE
+823 EEEEKE
-830 KEEEEPVEEAVEEE
+830 KELVEEPEEEEE
-844 EEKEEESDEEEEELG
+844 EEKEEKEELEEG

-877 SLIEKH
+877 SLIEKY

-919 NKINKEHKGFLREED
+919 DKINKEHKGFLREED

-963 PAELKEVVGKD
+963 PAELKEVIGKD

-1014 YPGFQTGK
+1014 YPGFQTDK

-1035 YNTEGRIQAKKECY
+1035 YNTEGRIQAKKECT
-1049 GETVKDGKEKKVDEK
+1049 GEASKEKKVQEK

-1088 IQSVLREVNADCQI
+1088 MQLVLREVNADCQI

-1108 LKQNHPC
+1108 LKENHPC

-1121 QLNKNQSFIA
+1121 QLNKNQSFVA
-1131 CISDVIFFAK
+1131 CISDVIFFGK
-1141 PNVDKSRGTA
+1141 PHADKSRGTVDV
-1151 EILSIKDLR
+1151 LSIKEMR

-1165 SLTIDMFIKY
+1165 SLNIDMFITY
-1175 QNGNLVTDFKSYTAQ
+1175 QNGNLVTDFKSYTSN
-1190 VSEQTMKKYNTS
+1190 VSDNVLTKYNTS
-1202 ELYKKI
+1202 NLYKKI
-1208 KTDEELFYFK
+1208 KTDKELFYFK

-1225 NFIQFLS
+1225 NFKQFLS

-1246 ICMPN
+1246 VCMPN

-1280 TNHYSTQFYQA
+1280 TNHYSSQYYKAST
-1291 RKPTIMLIKEGEFY
+1291 PTIFLMKEGDFY
-1305 EPIYSYTTNANK
+1305 EPIYSYTTTLK
-1317 LIIAKEFTEY
+1317 IAKEFKENDHY
-1327 DAQLSQTMRAVI
+1327 LSQTMRAVLN
-1339 KEIIKPVLNTLCK
+1339 EIIGPVLNTKCK
-1352 PLMSMPTIKVKQAI
+1352 PLMSMPTIKVKQSI
-1366 LPHAIIEHLETYK
+1366 LLHTMIKKLETYN
-1379 YRIKKYVMNF
+1379 YVIKKYVMNF

-1395 IVAEEPSPDGI
+1395 IIAEEPRVDGI
-1406 TGFIPCYPA
+1406 TGFVPCYPS

-1422 NNPEFVFMTDK
+1422 NNPDFVFMTDK
-1433 TLWNDYDDTIKF
+1433 TLWKNYDETITF
-1445 LTNLYKRSKKKRP
+1445 LKNLYKRSKIKRP
-1458 TADIPCNPI
+1458 THDIPCNPI

-1477 GILTETNQFVQ
+1477 GVLTETNQFVQ
-1488 LSTPISELEIASN
+1488 LSDPISELEISPS

-1508 NNNYIVNSKTK
+1508 SNNYIVDSKSKTR
-1519 TGPMVNV
+1519 PMVNV
-1526 DVNISTTNDVDNDR
+1526 DVNISTTNDVDTER
-1540 IDFIQRIKMETNFYN
+1540 IDYIQRIKMETNFYN

-1562 ILLNDYNNIKLREK
+1562 ILLNDYNNVKIREK
-1576 IELLLKNNVLIYSEK
+1576 IEQLLKNTFLIYSEK
-1591 LNKTDAL
+1591 LNKVDTL

-1611 DENYYKLIKDISTCL
+1611 DKNYYKLIKDISTCL
-1626 VKNKDECGKA
+1626 VKNKDECGKVG
-1636 DNLCAVTRDDNC
+1636 NLCAVTRDDNC

-1653 EKNLMTHKENRSI
+1653 EKNLMTGKDNQDI

-1677 YSRVNQFMFQPQT
+1677 YSRVNKFMFQPQT

-1702 DDEIILLQS
+1702 EDEIILLQS

-1731 NNAYDEV
+1731 NNSYDEV
-1738 EPVISQVYDNA
+1738 EPVITQMYDNT
-1749 FKLSTNTP
+1749 FILPTIVP
-1757 GFNCTTVLNKIT
+1757 GVNNCIDVFNKIN
-1769 SAVWSKCFP
+1769 SAIWSKCFP
-1778 KNFKE
+1778 KTYKE
-1783 LSYSGNVHCT
+1783 LSYRGNVYCT
-1793 FQIIIDM
+1793 FQLIIDI
-1800 IERKTKHVKTISD
+1800 IEKKTKQVKTRID
-1813 IKHELFKEYKV
+1813 IIHELYKEYKI
-1824 HLDNKHR
+1824 HLDNGHR
-1831 AKIVDILIL
+1831 DKIVDILIL
-1840 EGKKTLGDQ
+1840 EGKILGNQ
-1849 VKSETL
+1849 VKAETL
-1855 MFDDFIYASNYF
+1855 QFGDFIYASNYF
-1867 LTPLDLWLLV
+1867 LTPLDLWILV
-1877 NKFQIPTIFI
+1877 NKYQIPTIFI
-1887 SSKNILQTN
+1887 SYKKNILQTN
-1896 YAKQTFVGYSTQDFM
+1896 YTNQSFVGYSTPDYM
-1911 NDAFVF
+1911 TDSYVF
-1917 IVIPGLKNEQVPE
+1917 IVIPELSDKTTAPK
-1930 FKLIIDENN
+1930 FKLIIDESN
-1939 NYLIPINKLHEECI
+1939 NYLIPLTKLQDDCINKI
-1953 DKIRNAMDNKPI
+1953 RSVFDTKIT

-1977 MKSTKREI
+1977 PERTNSMLNSK
-1985 IIDEDIKPQTFKKM
+1985 DEVKIPTFKKI
-1999 PKKKPLTIMPDLE
+1999 PKKKVINIIDTSPKD
-2012 EPVAAAPTKT
+2012 VAPTKK
-2022 KRSKIIL
+2022 KRTNIEL
-2029 KGRTQTKKLK
+2029 KGRRPQTKKIRIK
-2039 IIEDPP
+2039 QDQPVIILG
-2045 VV
+2045 